1 MGFIMDGLDA
11 DAYDRTYSD
20 RKLIAR
26 IVSYFRPRGRMMLLV
41 TVMIVL
47 GSLADTVLP
56 LLLARG
62 VDILA
67 NSRTMATIS
76 GLVAAIL
83 IAGVLS
89 WGVQLRAP
97 VVYRA
102 GGGRRGAATA
112 AGRLLLGA
120 GA

>member
-1 MGFIMDGLDA
+1 MGFLMDGLDA

-26 IVSYFRPRGRMMLLV
+26 ILRYFRPRARTMLLV

-83 IAGVLS
+83 IAGILS
-89 WGVQLRAP
+89 WSQLVRP
-97 VVYRA
+97 WY
-102 GGGRRGAATA
+102 TA
-112 AGRLLLGA
+112 RDA
-120 GA
+120 